1 MPQSQAVPQAPAPS
15 AANQAAILSIKQN
28 ELREQ
33 LRELTVRRN
42 QLLEQKVGATLPK
55 TAELDARIATID
67 GRSAQLEQQLFS
79 TNDQINRGLTVSD
92 GQSVVVI
99 PPTDA
104 AVAAAARRAAK
115 DATRNAVGVTA
126 VAAVALYVI
135 ARSIARMFRG
145 RRSPAIGDNSAQLAQ
160 LQQSIDVIAVE
171 VERISEAQRYTSKIL
186 SERGIA
192 AGAAEQVPAPN
203 RESLRA
209 R

>member
-33 LRELTVRRN
+33 LRELAVRRN